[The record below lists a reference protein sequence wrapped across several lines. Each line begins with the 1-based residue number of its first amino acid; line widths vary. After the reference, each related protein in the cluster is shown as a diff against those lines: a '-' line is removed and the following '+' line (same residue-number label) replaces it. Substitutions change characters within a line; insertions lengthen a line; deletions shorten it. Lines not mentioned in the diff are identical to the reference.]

1 MPDWHERANGKDR
14 IKTGLGIKWWLD
26 IPAQWLSVRGN
37 IPQMFA
43 VSGGLFD
50 WSRWRHLGDATGLYW
65 AMVGVVSEHAVHG
78 TAPTT
83 VTQPQGSTVLQLR
96 NPALELDVNSWEPS
110 GHQGAQVTVTS
121 WETLGKLVNL
131 LVISKQGCFWV
142 ETEHP
147 YLNLE
152 LRQHDYV
159 YRLKRLSKLNEALEK
174 RFSVP

>member
-1 MPDWHERANGKDR
+1 MVGHSSTVALCQRQYPLDVCSVWRPVW
-14 IKTGLGIKWWLD
+14 LGHW
-26 IPAQWLSVRGN
+26 G
-37 IPQMFA
+37 
-43 VSGGLFD
+43 
-50 WSRWRHLGDATGLYW
+50 HLGDATGLYW
-65 AMVGVVSEHAVHG
+65 AMVGVVAEHAAHR

-147 YLNLE
+147 YLNPE

-174 RFSVP
+174 KIFCSLAVSFHLMTILRDKS